1 MDKQLIE
8 RLAREAGFI
17 TDRHGAPWLPVEASH
32 MHVVQEA
39 PCGDRLTRFA
49 TLVAEECAKIAERFG
64 DEWDADHSTEESRS
78 TEFYRQLRHGDVVHA
93 AAFMVRSKFGA
104 PLPGPAALG
113 GLADL
118 LNETEER
125 AIDPSDG
132 LH

>member
-1 MDKQLIE
+1 MDKQLID
-8 RLAREAGFI
+8 RLAAAGF
-17 TDRHGAPWLPVEASH
+17 TAFSESVRRLPRPLELGTEAFMWGAA
-32 MHVVQEA
+32 A
-39 PCGDRLTRFA
+39 KAIA

-78 TEFYRQLRHGDVVHA
+78 TDFYRQLRHGDVVHA

-113 GLADL
+113 GLADF

-125 AIDPSDG
+125 AIDASEG